1 MGAGASVARP
11 LKHRRSASNGR
22 LEIRNDPLEGRG
34 VLRAGQSRPARWIQ
48 AAPVIIVLAEQCRL
62 LDRTFLHDY
71 YFH

>member
-1 MGAGASVARP
+1 MTHSRAAAS
-11 LKHRRSASNGR
+11 S
-22 LEIRNDPLEGRG
+22 
-34 VLRAGQSRPARWIQ
+34 RAGQSRPARWIQ